1 MSDRGLWILE
11 QYGLTPKTTCKGR
24 GVLLYETQEGWVS
37 IKEFG
42 GTKQKLEQ
50 QYALMEKVKNSG
62 FPYLDCLRR
71 NLEGELLSCDREENA
86 YVVRDW
92 YTGKECDTR
101 SITDI
106 ERAVEVL
113 AGIHKVMQLE
123 VKEEYVRESLIH
135 ECIRHNTEIRK
146 TRKFIQKRQKK
157 NAFEMKLLASMEL
170 FLRCGEEMVEELKNS
185 DYEQLRADNLAAGS
199 ICHGDYNQHNLLFA
213 GNRTI
218 ITNFDKWNYDIQTAD
233 LYHFMRKILEKHNWD
248 IAIGV
253 GMLETYQ
260 KVRALSSQELC
271 DLRLRL
277 SYPWKFWKLVN
288 HYSNNNKVWISG
300 KNVEKLEQL
309 QQQYGNWQHFLKNA
323 F

>member
-1 MSDRGLWILE
+1 MYDRGLWILE
-11 QYGLTPKTTCKGR
+11 QYGLTAKTSCKGR

-37 IKEFG
+37 IKECV
-42 GTKQKLEQ
+42 GTRQKLEQ
-50 QYALMEKVKNSG
+50 QYALMEKVKTSG

-71 NLEGELLSCDREENA
+71 NLEGELLSYDREENA

-92 YTGKECDTR
+92 YSGKECDTR

-106 ERAVEVL
+106 ERAVETL
-113 AGIHKVMQLE
+113 AAIHKVMHLE

-135 ECIRHNTEIRK
+135 ECMRHNIEIRK

-157 NAFEMKLLASMEL
+157 NTFEMKMLSCVEP
-170 FLRCGEEMVEELKNS
+170 FLECGEGVVDELKAS
-185 DYEQLRADNLAAGS
+185 GYERLRKLNLQAGS
-199 ICHGDYNQHNLLFA
+199 ICHGDYNQHNVLFS
-213 GNRTI
+213 GNRTAV
-218 ITNFDKWNYDIQTAD
+218 TNFDRWNYDIQTAD

-248 IAIGV
+248 IALGV

-260 KVRALSSQELC
+260 KVNALSEEELY
-271 DLRLRL
+271 DLKLRL
-277 SYPWKFWKLVN
+277 SYPWKFWKLIN

-309 QQQYGNWQHFLKNA
+309 QMQYSCWQYFLKNA